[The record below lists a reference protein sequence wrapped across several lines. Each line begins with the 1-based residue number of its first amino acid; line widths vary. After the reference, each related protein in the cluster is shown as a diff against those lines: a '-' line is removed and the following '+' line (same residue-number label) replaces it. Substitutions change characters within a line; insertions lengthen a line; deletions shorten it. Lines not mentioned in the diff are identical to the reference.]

1 MIRTSI
7 FGNTIALWGMVFLLL
22 VSCSDD
28 NAPDTKPEGDIENV
42 EMPSSDASAPII
54 SGQMVVI
61 RGVGFNENSKIWLQ
75 GSAKT
80 KTSGV
85 QADIISYS
93 DESISFIAPQMS
105 GNCSVVLEQGG
116 NTQELGQVY
125 LEERDL
131 TNLLEYIY
139 AVSYDS
145 EENSVP
151 VLYLYNNQNGIFE
164 KADKLPQGEII
175 KFTLPENNGNG
186 NVYYFKK
193 TLNTNLY
200 GYNLGT
206 QQENMICSNWL
217 YKFNNASSGMAIGF
231 IENTL
236 CGFEAS
242 IDKGFEIVSFGEDGK
257 TTLLKKAF
265 PYEAINGKYVVK
277 FYCEDDNL
285 LFNYDPESRCV
296 LVTGKIRFEDDGEDF
311 DCLLSLNLRTGDVKM
326 LRDDVADA
334 YYYETLTTKQG
345 VILLKTRKDESK
357 TIIETINPE
366 TLEKVSVLDEVN
378 QYIVFSIYNEKNNSI
393 YWSSSNGTSEDYVL
407 EYNLD
412 SKQVSVSDK
421 SLPYIET
428 LFSIKY

>member
-1 MIRTSI
+1 
-7 FGNTIALWGMVFLLL
+7 
-22 VSCSDD
+22 
-28 NAPDTKPEGDIENV
+28 
-42 EMPSSDASAPII
+42 
-54 SGQMVVI
+54 MVVI
-61 RGVGFNENSKIWLQ
+61 RGAGFNENSKIWLQ

-80 KTSGV
+80 KASGV

-105 GNCSVVLEQGG
+105 GNCSVVLEQDGK
-116 NTQELGQVY
+116 TQELGQVY

-131 TNLLEYIY
+131 TNLPEYIY

-206 QQENMICSNWL
+206 QQKNMICSNWL
-217 YKFNNASSGMAIGF
+217 YKFNNTSSGMAIGF

-265 PYEAINGKYVVK
+265 PYEAING
-277 FYCEDDNL
+277 
-285 LFNYDPESRCV
+285 S
-296 LVTGKIRFEDDGEDF
+296 
-311 DCLLSLNLRTGDVKM
+311 M
-326 LRDDVADA
+326 
-334 YYYETLTTKQG
+334 
-345 VILLKTRKDESK
+345 
-357 TIIETINPE
+357 
-366 TLEKVSVLDEVN
+366 
-378 QYIVFSIYNEKNNSI
+378 
-393 YWSSSNGTSEDYVL
+393 
-407 EYNLD
+407 
-412 SKQVSVSDK
+412 
-421 SLPYIET
+421 
-428 LFSIKY
+428 